1 MSTAD
6 ETRYGKPPRRTR
18 FRKRQSGNPA
28 GRPPGRKKEPPYE
41 AVLGQMV
48 TVREAGIERR
58 VTAAEAFLLYLTKL
72 GLDGDSSAARHLS
85 PMIEGARVRRR
96 EFSAQDPRE
105 IVLVVVRPGSVNA
118 ALGPLRM
125 ARKLDRYRRHS
136 PDDAGAVGR
145 REGAG
150 PPRRPAP
157 DVAGAANGS
166 EGNPNPDESPL
177 AGLVGGTP
185 RGWPF

>member
-6 ETRYGKPPRRTR
+6 KTRYGKPPRRTR

-48 TVREAGIERR
+48 TVREDGIERR
-58 VTAAEAFLLYLTKL
+58 LTAAEAFLLYLTKL

-85 PMIEGARVRRR
+85 TMIEGARVRRR

-105 IVLVVVRPGSVNA
+105 DRPGHCQCRKCQRRPRA
-118 ALGPLRM
+118 TAHGQKARPLS
-125 ARKLDRYRRHS
+125 RHS

-166 EGNPNPDESPL
+166 EGNPNPDEGPL